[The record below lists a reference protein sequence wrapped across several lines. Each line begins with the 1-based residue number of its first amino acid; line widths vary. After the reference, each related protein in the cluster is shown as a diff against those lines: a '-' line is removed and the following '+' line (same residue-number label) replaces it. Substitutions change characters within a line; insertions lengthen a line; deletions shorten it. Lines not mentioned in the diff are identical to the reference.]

1 MHIEF
6 PKTADSNFLEPAYFC
21 PLISRKYQ
29 FVRVDSSFYQLVIL
43 SQFKKKTKKKL
54 ENPSD
59 LDFSAERLSYFSF
72 STQQDPYNLSKTF
85 YAFGFS
91 IFIPFWSI

>member
-6 PKTADSNFLEPAYFC
+6 PKTADSSFLEPTYFC

-43 SQFKKKTKKKL
+43 SQKL

-72 STQQDPYNLSKTF
+72 STQQDLYNLSKMF

-91 IFIPFWSI
+91 LFIPFWAI

>member
-6 PKTADSNFLEPAYFC
+6 PKTADSSFLEPTYFC

-43 SQFKKKTKKKL
+43 SQLKKKKL

-59 LDFSAERLSYFSF
+59 LDFSAERLPYFSF
-72 STQQDPYNLSKTF
+72 PTQQDLYNPSKMF

-91 IFIPFWSI
+91 IFIPFWAI